1 MSWRLGSFDFHL
13 CTIKY
18 IQVQS
23 GKTEVIIINVLY
35 KPVGISSGERGPEVA
50 FYLIS
55 RVTLLDGRYL
65 L

>member
-1 MSWRLGSFDFHL
+1 MKTFNFHSS
-13 CTIKY
+13 TIKY
-18 IQVQS
+18 IQMQNV
-23 GKTEVIIINVLY
+23 KIELITINVLY
-35 KPVGISSGERGPEVA
+35 KPVGISSVERGPEMA